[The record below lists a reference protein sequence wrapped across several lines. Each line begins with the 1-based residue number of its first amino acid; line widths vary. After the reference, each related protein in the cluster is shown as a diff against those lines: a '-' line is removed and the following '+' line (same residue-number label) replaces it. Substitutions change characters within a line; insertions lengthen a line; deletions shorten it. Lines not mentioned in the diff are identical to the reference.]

1 MSPISEK
8 TLSNRTSSRKY
19 YEKYV
24 FHALQCAKNTLIRPR
39 NKEKERE
46 KARLRMA
53 ALRSNARMAVSPVDK
68 RFPIQM
74 LFERWGMIE
83 LILCSALI
91 ISRNKQS
98 ECEKA
103 RRHLALLKSKRSGPI
118 SLSPLSHKILWCCR
132 MLEAHEANESLDLSY
147 LDGEGDEHLKD
158 TPALEI
164 WCQTFKR
171 DMTAFLVRLRYQY
184 VIQISSIHSCSHW
197 TDGLQQGYW
206 LWYD

>member
-1 MSPISEK
+1 MELPLNPECAFVTTYFALVHSGMSPISEK

-74 LFERWGMIE
+74 LFER
-83 LILCSALI
+83 
-91 ISRNKQS
+91 
-98 ECEKA
+98 
-103 RRHLALLKSKRSGPI
+103 
-118 SLSPLSHKILWCCR
+118 
-132 MLEAHEANESLDLSY
+132 
-147 LDGEGDEHLKD
+147 
-158 TPALEI
+158 
-164 WCQTFKR
+164 
-171 DMTAFLVRLRYQY
+171 
-184 VIQISSIHSCSHW
+184 
-197 TDGLQQGYW
+197 
-206 LWYD
+206 